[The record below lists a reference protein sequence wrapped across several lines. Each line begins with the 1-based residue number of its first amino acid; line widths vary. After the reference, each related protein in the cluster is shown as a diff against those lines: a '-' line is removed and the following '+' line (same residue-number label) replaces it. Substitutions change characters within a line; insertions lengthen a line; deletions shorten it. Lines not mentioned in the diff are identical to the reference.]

1 MSKAIETKLDAL
13 TAAITALVAASA
25 PKLASAPVAPVAP
38 APVTRKA
45 KKAARVYAKTCTVQR
60 NIERD
65 GIELVFGGPIE
76 KTLSAFLLGKGFK
89 FAPST
94 RRWYVKGY
102 SPAREMEANAL
113 AHAINN
119 GQIA

>member
-25 PKLASAPVAPVAP
+25 PKLASAPVAP